1 MSPFGVDCDMARS
14 TGYSRHFDNWA
25 DRLMAHIQEA
35 DLITT
40 AKTLEEAATG
50 EDNHR
55 RPIR

>member
-1 MSPFGVDCDMARS
+1 
-14 TGYSRHFDNWA
+14 
-25 DRLMAHIQEA
+25 MAHIQEA

-40 AKTLEEAATG
+40 AKALEEAAPG

>member
-1 MSPFGVDCDMARS
+1 
-14 TGYSRHFDNWA
+14 
-25 DRLMAHIQEA
+25 MAHIQEA